1 MTLIA
6 RVFFIDCVISLWYHS
21 GMGEISFN
29 LRMSKE
35 LKERLETEARKKNRS
50 LNNLIVTVL
59 EAYASIEVEETPT
72 EIKGVVEKHYIM
84 TKPLP

>member
-1 MTLIA
+1 M
-6 RVFFIDCVISLWYHS
+6 RVFLFDFVISLWYHS

-35 LKERLETEARKKNRS
+35 LKERLEADAKRKNRS